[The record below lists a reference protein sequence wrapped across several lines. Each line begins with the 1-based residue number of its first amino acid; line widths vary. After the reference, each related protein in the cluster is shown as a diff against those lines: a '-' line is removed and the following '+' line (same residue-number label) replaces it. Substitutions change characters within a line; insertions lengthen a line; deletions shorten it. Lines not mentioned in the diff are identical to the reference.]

1 MLDESNLS
9 DIESTT
15 GVRRK
20 KSKLLK
26 ILIMKGTSACK
37 ELFEAIE
44 IYLKRKDLIQKMKSR
59 RDAILQRG
67 NICFINYK
75 ICLMK

>member
-1 MLDESNLS
+1 
-9 DIESTT
+9 
-15 GVRRK
+15 
-20 KSKLLK
+20 
-26 ILIMKGTSACK
+26 MKGTSACK

-75 ICLMK
+75 IC

>member
-9 DIESTT
+9 DIQSVD

-26 ILIMKGTSACK
+26 IIIMKGTSACK
-37 ELFEAIE
+37 ELFKAIE
-44 IYLKRKDLIQKMKSR
+44 IYLKRKDLIQTMKSR

-67 NICFINYK
+67 NICFINNK
-75 ICLMK
+75 ISSMK